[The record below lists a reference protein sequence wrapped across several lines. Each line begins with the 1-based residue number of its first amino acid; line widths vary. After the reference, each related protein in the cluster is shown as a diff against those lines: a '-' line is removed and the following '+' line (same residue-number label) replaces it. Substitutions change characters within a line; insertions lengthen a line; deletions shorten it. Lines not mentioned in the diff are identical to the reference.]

1 MPFSLGQLASFAAL
15 ARERN
20 YSRVAEAAG
29 LTQPAVAHQIRAL
42 ENDFGVRLVDM
53 AGRRVEL
60 TEAGAFLAERAP
72 LVLDAAAALERDLRD
87 FADAAAG
94 RLYLGAT
101 LTIGSTLLPDA
112 LARFA
117 VAHPAVA
124 VEVEIAN
131 TAVIAA
137 MLRSGRLSAALIE
150 GFVDDPALA
159 VEPFFDDELVLIAP
173 PQHPLAGSGPVTLA
187 ALRDLPFIAREP
199 GSGTRELFERALATH
214 GITPRIV
221 LAIPSG
227 EGVVRAVAHGLGIAA
242 VSRLV
247 CADAIVAGQVAA
259 IDAPQLA
266 LRRSLVFVTRA
277 GRARSPAVSA
287 FRELL

>member
-1 MPFSLGQLASFAAL
+1 MTFSLAQLGSFAAL

-42 ENDFGVRLVDM
+42 ERDFGVRLVEPG
-53 AGRRVEL
+53 GRRVEL
-60 TEAGAFLAERAP
+60 TEAGTFLAERAT
-72 LVLDAAAALERDLRD
+72 LVLDAAAALERDVRD
-87 FADAAAG
+87 YADAAAG

-117 VAHPAVA
+117 SAHPAVA

-131 TAVIAA
+131 TAAIAA
-137 MLRSGRLSAALIE
+137 MLRSGTLSAALIE
-150 GFVDDPALA
+150 GFVDDPALT
-159 VEPFFDDELVLIAP
+159 VEPFYDDELVLIAP
-173 PQHPLAGSGPVTLA
+173 PRHPLADSGPVTFA
-187 ALRDLPFIAREP
+187 ALRDAAYITRER
-199 GSGTRELFERALATH
+199 GSGTRALFERALATH
-214 GITPRIV
+214 GIAPRIV

-227 EGVVRAVAHGLGIAA
+227 EGVVRAVADGLGIAA

-247 CADAIVAGQVAA
+247 CAAAIASGHVAA
-259 IDAPQLA
+259 LDAPQLD

-277 GRARSPAVSA
+277 GRARSPAVAA
-287 FRELL
+287 FRALL